1 MPSFEISTQNYD
13 KIINEIAAFV
23 NQKKIQQTNC
33 IINNQKQKTSHVKSR
48 SSYFPPII

>member
-23 NQKKIQQTNC
+23 NQKKYSTNKLY
-33 IINNQKQKTSHVKSR
+33 NKQSEAKDFTC
-48 SSYFPPII
+48 